1 MSERAR
7 PGNAESHSKCPQSD
21 MNHSNMYAVG
31 LALCTFANIA
41 SEEMARDLCN
51 EIEKLLG
58 SSNTY
63 IRKKVG
69 WWAFALSLF
78 FLTKRFQAAL
88 CALRVV
94 RKVPD
99 LHDHFIEKTKNLL
112 NDRNHGVLLS
122 GITLVIEMCQQ
133 TEGCLDEFRPVR
145 YF

>member
-1 MSERAR
+1 MTTQRNQRMNTYR
-7 PGNAESHSKCPQSD
+7 PFSD

-41 SEEMARDLCN
+41 SEEMSRDLCN

-58 SSNTY
+58 SSNSY

-69 WWAFALSLF
+69 LRLLLPF
-78 FLTKRFQAAL
+78 FVTYNEDQAAL

-99 LHDHFIEKTKNLL
+99 LQDHFVEKSKHLL

-122 GITLVIEMCQQ
+122 AITLVIEMCLQNEE
-133 TEGCLDEFRPVR
+133 TLEEFRPVSPKS
-145 YF
+145 